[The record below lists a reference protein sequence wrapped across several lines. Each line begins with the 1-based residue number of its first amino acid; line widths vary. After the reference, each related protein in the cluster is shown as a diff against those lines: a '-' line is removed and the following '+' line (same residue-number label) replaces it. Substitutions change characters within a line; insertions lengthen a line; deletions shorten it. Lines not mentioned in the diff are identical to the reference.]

1 MNDAMKRFFSPE
13 SVVFL
18 AIWVLLILFGR
29 VNLFRDPGTFW
40 HTVVGRQILA
50 SHHFPTA
57 DIYSFTFHGQPWTAH
72 EWLME
77 CLMGL
82 VYRGFGFD
90 GLLCLTVAALAGFY
104 TWVFS
109 RLWRSGLGL
118 PLASLLLA
126 LVLAAST
133 HHFHVRP
140 HVFSIIFL
148 GLTFAWLVDFEAG
161 RRSRRSLFW
170 LWPLFLLWSNIHGG
184 VLGGLGTLGLT
195 VGGWTLWRLFRQD
208 SPLKTSRDLVSLGLL
223 LLGCLLTIFLNPYG
237 AELPRTWLA
246 ILRSPVVPQIIQE
259 HASLF
264 KEPGQHWTTLALGLC
279 YLACLAGTL
288 PRPRVTWL
296 LPVVWLALACSRVRN
311 GPLFALTAA
320 LALAEFLPRLNWVRR
335 LSARGSVIFRLQP
348 AGLPRP
354 PLDWKAWLVPGAA
367 VLLTVMVS
375 LASIEVTGQGLARLD
390 PRHWPVELLPDLKR
404 YEETH
409 PRGTPIMNDMLFG
422 GFLIFYTPR
431 LQVFADDRC
440 ELYGDQFLLSY
451 ARHDRTLIADWIERS
466 GARVALTVPG
476 SGLDKYFQGAA
487 GWHPVKQTAAATL
500 YRRNGP

>member
-1 MNDAMKRFFSPE
+1 MKKFFRPE

-50 SHHFPTA
+50 SHHFPTV
-57 DIYSFTFHGQPWTAH
+57 DIYSFTFHGLPWTAH
-72 EWLME
+72 EWLPE

-82 VYRGFGFD
+82 VYGGFGFD
-90 GLLCLTVAALAGFY
+90 GLLCLTAAALAGFY
-104 TWVFS
+104 AWVFS

-126 LVLAAST
+126 LVLAASA

-140 HVFSIIFL
+140 HILSIIFL
-148 GLTFAWLVDFEAG
+148 GLTFAWLGDFEAG

-170 LWPLFLLWSNIHGG
+170 LWPLFLIWTNSHGG

-208 SPLKTSRDLVSLGLL
+208 SPLQTSRDLVSLGLL
-223 LLGCLLTIFLNPYG
+223 LLGCLLTVFLTPYG
-237 AELPRTWLA
+237 AELPKTWLA
-246 ILRSPVVPQIIQE
+246 ILRSPVVPQVIQE
-259 HASLF
+259 HISLF
-264 KEPGQHWTTLALGLC
+264 KEPGQHWATLALGLC
-279 YLACLAGTL
+279 YLACLVTL
-288 PRPRVTWL
+288 PRRPRVTWL

-311 GPLFALTAA
+311 TPLFAVTAA
-320 LALAEFLPRLNWVRR
+320 LALAEFLPQVRWVRR
-335 LSARGSVIFRLQP
+335 LNARGSVIFRLQP
-348 AGLPRP
+348 AGQPRP
-354 PLDWKAWLVPGAA
+354 PLEVQAWLVPGAA

-375 LASIEVTGQGLARLD
+375 LASFNTTGQGLARLD
-390 PRHWPVELLPDLKR
+390 PRHWPVELLPDLQR
-404 YEETH
+404 YEETQ

-422 GFLIFYTPR
+422 GFLIFHTPG
-431 LQVFADDRC
+431 LQVFVDDRC
-440 ELYGDQFLLSY
+440 EVYGDQFLLNY
-451 ARHDRTLIADWIERS
+451 ARNDRTFIANWIDRS
-466 GARVALTVPG
+466 GARVALTIPG
-476 SGLDKYFQGAA
+476 SDLDKYFQGAA

-500 YRRNGP
+500 YRRNGA